1 MRCCGNLI
9 VKNKIGAKIRLQ
21 RNISGL
27 SQENVADEIG
37 MSGGN
42 FGKIERGEIDIDS
55 THLIK
60 LAKVFK
66 INVADFFE
74 DNAKAVVKD
83 PKPDYGFAT
92 KEDLVIITNALQA
105 LAQQVEKLSEKL
117 PKNKPATK
125 KKYGKK

>member
-1 MRCCGNLI
+1 
-9 VKNKIGAKIRLQ
+9 
-21 RNISGL
+21 
-27 SQENVADEIG
+27 VADEIG

>member
-1 MRCCGNLI
+1 

>member
-1 MRCCGNLI
+1 M
-9 VKNKIGAKIRLQ
+9 KNKIGSRIRLQ
-21 RNISGL
+21 RSISGL

-60 LAKVFK
+60 LAKVLK
-66 INVADFFE
+66 INVALLFD
-74 DNAKAVVKD
+74 DNTKTVIKD
-83 PKPDYGFAT
+83 PKPEYGFAT
-92 KEDLVIITNALQA
+92 KEDFLIITNAVEA
-105 LAQQVEKLSEKL
+105 LAEQVKKLSERL
-117 PKNKPATK
+117 PKNKPTAK